1 VLVVA
6 GGNVLPAEVV
16 VVAAVLVGAEVVV
29 AAVFV
34 GARVVAVVVGTGLA
48 TVFACVTAGAG
59 ADDVAAVVA
68 GAGAG
73 GVDIDIDTGLG
84 AIDTDTYDK
93 RTVSCFLVVFDSIIA
108 SFSMDDGV
116 ARGDVF
122 SSTEPV
128 VSTRVCVAFDAVAI
142 CNVSAVLNNAVSAS
156 YNPPNESTS

>member
-1 VLVVA
+1 MSGENHHENEQIWRMVA
-6 GGNVLPAEVV
+6 DKRWPVTLIHKVV

-34 GARVVAVVVGTGLA
+34 GARVVAAVVVGTGLA

-128 VSTRVCVAFDAVAI
+128 SPFAM
-142 CNVSAVLNNAVSAS
+142 
-156 YNPPNESTS
+156 YPPF